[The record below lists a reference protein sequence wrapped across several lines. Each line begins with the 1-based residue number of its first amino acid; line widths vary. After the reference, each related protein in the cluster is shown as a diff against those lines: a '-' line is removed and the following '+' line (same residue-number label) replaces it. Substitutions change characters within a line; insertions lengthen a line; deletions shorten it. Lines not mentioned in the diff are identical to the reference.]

1 MGASRSD
8 VRWPCWRSWHRAHG
22 RAAREG
28 CSPQGG
34 GGRAGPGR
42 REPGPDPAV
51 SPCWESGLFPST
63 APWQCDAPTPA
74 LRHPSG
80 CTLRPCAVR
89 GGGGSI
95 FPAKVH
101 WPLVWAGGRTAFGE
115 EEGRLYWLWL
125 DQELNS
131 SCRCKPSLIPM
142 ACYKRSWLHISAF
155 NQSHQTCPV
164 NGELVTVPGFVSHAV
179 VVAIV
184 WLCRAVRRRPQTPC
198 RPLGG
203 AGFPQALRPNS
214 DPQQGLACGCNWPT
228 FALSPHVEW
237 MPTCSSPWR
246 HMDDLKGGMPPESL
260 CFIGERDQNS

>member
-1 MGASRSD
+1 MTFAGPAGGADTGPTAERPGRGA
-8 VRWPCWRSWHRAHG
+8 VRREVEGGPVPGGGSQAPTRLSPRAG
-22 RAAREG
+22 NPG
-28 CSPQGG
+28 CSPARPLGSATPPRLPFATPRG
-34 GGRAGPGR
+34 AHW
-42 REPGPDPAV
+42 DPAL
-51 SPCWESGLFPST
+51 CG
-63 APWQCDAPTPA
+63 
-74 LRHPSG
+74 
-80 CTLRPCAVR
+80 

-131 SCRCKPSLIPM
+131 SCRCKLSLIPM